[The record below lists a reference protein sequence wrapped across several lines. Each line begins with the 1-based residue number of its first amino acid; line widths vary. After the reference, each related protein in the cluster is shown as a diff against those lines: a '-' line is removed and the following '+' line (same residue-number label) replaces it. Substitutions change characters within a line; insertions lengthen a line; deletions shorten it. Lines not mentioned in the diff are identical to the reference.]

1 MLKASIIK
9 KQENRKVAKT
19 APPNHPMFTK
29 KQFEK
34 VLSGKEEG
42 RSRRLRHR
50 LWVILKHT
58 KAYKSVQRRTKA

>member
-1 MLKASIIK
+1 MSMLKASIIK

-19 APPNHPMFTK
+19 AQPNLT

-34 VLSGKEEG
+34 ILSGKEED

-50 LWVILKHT
+50 PWVDKSPYCFKHF
-58 KAYKSVQRRTKA
+58 

>member
-1 MLKASIIK
+1 MLKASTIK

-50 LWVILKHT
+50 LWVN
-58 KAYKSVQRRTKA
+58 